1 MNTANFATLKA
12 LAAKATLAL
21 TAAATL
27 IFAVPAQSQAQEF
40 AVARA
45 RAPFAHPYF
54 ARPGF
59 DRLAFARREDQ
70 LRREQFDRRD
80 AFFRHQQWDR
90 THRFYR

>member
-21 TAAATL
+21 TAAAAL

-40 AVARA
+40 ARA

-59 DRLAFARREDQ
+59 DRLAFARRED
-70 LRREQFDRRD
+70 LRRREQFERRD